1 MRVTGSEQAVGARRR
16 LATGRRVLRPRC
28 ESASNPRAFPHQ
40 AFALAVGPLGVLF
53 GNRRHARHAA
63 IPSSPRSHPRNPRL
77 GNSVSSRS
85 VFAGRCSRETAT
97 LEGWAA
103 YHTSS
108 TRGTAL
114 PNRPYTGVP
123 FRLPR
128 NTGPQCSSRVIPCS
142 NCARQRHKI
151 IRNGVALVGKE
162 SVEWVTSGNRPR
174 DKSGEP
180 THAHLRDWQ

>member
-128 NTGPQCSSRVIPCS
+128 NTGPQFSGEQFHARTAPNNATRLSGMEWLWSAKRASVGHQ
-142 NCARQRHKI
+142 RQRAA
-151 IRNGVALVGKE
+151 G
-162 SVEWVTSGNRPR
+162 
-174 DKSGEP
+174 
-180 THAHLRDWQ
+180 